1 MSKEATVFIIDAN
14 PSMVASGNVSKAQHI
29 VSKLLQRKIWS
40 GRKGDQVGIL
50 VVGEITSNVVNEEQP
65 DDYEFVYDIGF
76 DIYQDDV
83 LLRMPTG
90 KMLQKLE
97 DLTPTHEGDLMDGII
112 VGVHML
118 HQHCISAKTGK
129 PLKYEKK
136 LYLFTDARTSM
147 STDFYEDML
156 EQCKNNDV
164 QTMICAFDFETL
176 EVKGDSSNE
185 QHQREEMLKRFV
197 ELNEKGVL
205 VDSGEAFEMV
215 SEMQGKSVNPTTTFR
230 GNLTLGDPLSQETYA
245 LSIPVWIYNLVVP
258 LKPPTAKKYSKIS
271 TEEGMHEV
279 GMDRVYKK
287 EDDEGEFGDFA
298 GETIRA
304 YKYGK
309 HLIPITEEDEK
320 TMALSTTK
328 QIEVVQFVRL
338 ADIKRE
344 WYMGSIYAVVPAP
357 ESKFAKV
364 QFDTMMSAMYEDDV
378 GAIVRYVRS
387 DNGNPKLCLLKYSGE
402 GHACMVQLPFA
413 EDVRPLVQT
422 PNVLD
427 PRTKQEKKLRNYCVD
442 EDVDSKM
449 DAFIDSWMTDHFEPE
464 SLHNPSYHYM
474 TRCIV
479 QKALYPSLSVPS
491 DEEFMDKW
499 KPRPKNAFSDELKT
513 CFKLGIEVQDEIMES
528 VTESEEALP
537 PDVPKPVVVV
547 QQVEEPQVVDVF
559 DMFFD

>member
-14 PSMVASGNVSKAQHI
+14 PSMVATGNVSKAQHI

-50 VVGEITSNVVNEEQP
+50 VVGESTCNTVNEEQP

-76 DIYQDDV
+76 DLYQDDI

-97 DLTPTHEGDLMDGII
+97 AISPTHTGDLMDGVI

-136 LYLFTDARTSM
+136 LYLFTDARTPM

-156 EQCKNNDV
+156 EQCKNNEI

-176 EVKGDSSNE
+176 EVKGDSTNE
-185 QHQREEMLKRFV
+185 QHAREDMLKKFV
-197 ELNEKGVL
+197 ECNDKGVL
-205 VDSGEAFEMV
+205 VDSGEALEMV

-230 GNLTLGDPLSQETYA
+230 GNLTLGDPSSQGTYA

-258 LKPPTAKKYSKIS
+258 LKAPTAKKYSKIS
-271 TEEGMHEV
+271 TEEGVHEV

-287 EDDEGEFGDFA
+287 EEEDGEFGDFA

-309 HLIPITEEDEK
+309 YLIPITEEDEK
-320 TMALSTTK
+320 TMTLSTAK
-328 QIEVVQFVRL
+328 QIEIIQFVRL
-338 ADIKRE
+338 ADVKRE
-344 WYMGSIYAVVPAP
+344 WYMGTIYAVMPAP

-364 QFDTMMSAMYEDDV
+364 QFDTMLSAMYEEDV
-378 GAIVRYVRS
+378 GAIVRYVRTE
-387 DNGNPKLCLLKYSGE
+387 NGNPKICLLKYSGE
-402 GHACMVQLPFA
+402 GPACMIQIPYS
-413 EDVRPLVQT
+413 EDVRPAVQT
-422 PNVLD
+422 PNVID
-427 PRTKQEKKLRNYCVD
+427 PRTKQEKKLAAYCVD
-442 EDVDSKM
+442 DEVDSKM
-449 DAFIDSWMTDHFEPE
+449 DAFIDNWMTDDFEPE
-464 SLHNPSYHYM
+464 MLHNPSYHYM
-474 TRCIV
+474 TQCIV
-479 QKALYPSLSVPS
+479 QKALYPSLPIPS
-491 DEEFMDKW
+491 DTEFMDKW
-499 KPRPKNAFSDELKT
+499 KPRTTNVFSEEVKS
-513 CFKLGIEVQDEIMES
+513 CFKLGMEVEDEPMEAI
-528 VTESEEALP
+528 TETEALP
-537 PDVPKPVVVV
+537 VDVPKPVVVV
-547 QQVEEPQVVDVF
+547 QQVEEPQVLDVF
-559 DMFFD
+559 DIFFD